1 MLVWRMWLGDPFDG
15 IHINRYMWR
24 FTKDDKILIEML
36 QNQLIVLRYRLLFQS
51 LLNTLSKILYCYAC
65 MPDVAF
71 DALLSCT
78 NIVNALLKEVMKA
91 LIWILLI

>member
-36 QNQLIVLRYRLLFQS
+36 QNQLIVLRYRLMLQI
-51 LLNTLSKILYCYAC
+51 TVPAI
-65 MPDVAF
+65 
-71 DALLSCT
+71 T
-78 NIVNALLKEVMKA
+78 
-91 LIWILLI
+91 